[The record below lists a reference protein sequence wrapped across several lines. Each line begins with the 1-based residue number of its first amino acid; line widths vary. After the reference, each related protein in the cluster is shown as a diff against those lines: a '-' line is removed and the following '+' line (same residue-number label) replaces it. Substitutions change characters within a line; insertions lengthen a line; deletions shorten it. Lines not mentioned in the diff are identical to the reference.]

1 MPRFSNEGPA
11 VSEWCD
17 REGEGSSTRDLCNIC
32 ADKIVSTPW
41 PAEATE
47 PGEPC
52 GVHCPGDVEHP
63 PYREGEYQA
72 SQVWWGYDCDQCGRP
87 LGPADD

>member
-32 ADKIVSTPW
+32 ADKIVGTPW
-41 PAEATE
+41 PAEAIKNT
-47 PGEPC
+47 GEPC

-63 PYREGEYQA
+63 PYEQDGEGWE
-72 SQVWWGYDCDQCGRP
+72 GYDCDQCERP